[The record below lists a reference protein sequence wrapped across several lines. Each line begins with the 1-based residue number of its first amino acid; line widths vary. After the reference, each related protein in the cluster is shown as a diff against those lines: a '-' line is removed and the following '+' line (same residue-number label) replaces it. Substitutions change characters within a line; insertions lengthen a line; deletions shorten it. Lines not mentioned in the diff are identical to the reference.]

1 MENKHLYSIS
11 QIIKSDVVH
20 NTVTYVVLVPDQTDR
35 NGDIISADEIIKTAH
50 EFMLNLNTKTVNINH
65 EDWTDI
71 PDCRFVESRIAPVDI
86 EVDGGIIPAW
96 SRLVGIKMPDDLYA
110 KALSGEITGISMEGE
125 WIRI

>member
-65 EDWTDI
+65 ED
-71 PDCRFVESRIAPVDI
+71 
-86 EVDGGIIPAW
+86 
-96 SRLVGIKMPDDLYA
+96 
-110 KALSGEITGISMEGE
+110 
-125 WIRI
+125 